1 MYTAPTIPRVLLT
14 FSSPLTMPRMGLL
27 LEFYVDTLRFCSKV
41 EEWDEIG
48 RGGFVEEKE
57 PRCPEVVFEAQL
69 MSLSHCYTKTTTTTA
84 IVCIL
89 PTTINSI
96 TTRAINNKDGGGS
109 IFIISCNNSTN
120 TIHIY
125 I

>member
-69 MSLSHCYTKTTTTTA
+69 MSLSHVTPKL
-84 IVCIL
+84 VGR
-89 PTTINSI
+89 PT
-96 TTRAINNKDGGGS
+96 R
-109 IFIISCNNSTN
+109 
-120 TIHIY
+120 
-125 I
+125 

>member
-1 MYTAPTIPRVLLT
+1 MYTAPTLPRVLLT
-14 FSSPLTMPRMGLL
+14 FSSALTMPRMGLL

-69 MSLSHCYTKTTTTTA
+69 MSLSRVTPKPPQPQPLSA
-84 IVCIL
+84 FFL
-89 PTTINSI
+89 PQLSQ
-96 TTRAINNKDGGGS
+96 
-109 IFIISCNNSTN
+109 
-120 TIHIY
+120 
-125 I
+125 